1 MTIRL
6 GDAVLDTLLA
16 DDVPFGD
23 LTTHLIGIGAKPGR
37 MTFSARGSMV
47 IAAVEDAARLLE
59 RAGCTVARV
68 AGSGE
73 ALAAGAPIMEA
84 SAPAAA
90 LHQGWKMAQLMI
102 EVASGIATATR
113 GIVEA
118 ARAADP
124 NAAVAGTRK
133 TVPGA
138 KALSLAA
145 LMAGGAV
152 PHRLGLSETILL
164 FAEHR
169 AFLGEEAPA
178 DTVARLRR
186 GAPEKTIVV
195 EVATVEEGARWAA
208 AGADVI
214 QAEKFAVAAVA
225 ELAQRLKAAGAGAI
239 IAAAGGIN
247 AASAGAYVAAGAR
260 VIVTSAPYT
269 AKPLD
274 VAVRI
279 MPA

>member
-6 GDAVLDTLLA
+6 GDAVLDTLLG

-23 LTTHLIGIGAKPGR
+23 LTTHLLGIAAKPGR
-37 MTFSARGSMV
+37 MTFSARGPMV
-47 IAAVEDAARLLE
+47 VAAAEDAARLLE
-59 RAGCTVARV
+59 RAGCTVARS
-68 AGSGE
+68 ASSGDQ
-73 ALAAGAPIMEA
+73 LAAGAAILTA
-84 SAPAAA
+84 TAPAGA
-90 LHQGWKMAQLMI
+90 LHQGWKMAQLMVEI
-102 EVASGIATATR
+102 ASGIATATR

-118 ARAADP
+118 ARAVDP

-133 TVPGA
+133 AVPGA
-138 KALSLAA
+138 KGLSLAA

-152 PHRLGLSETILL
+152 PHRLGLSETILV

-169 AFLGEEAPA
+169 AFLGDEPPA
-178 DTVARLRR
+178 ETVARLKRS
-186 GAPEKTIVV
+186 APEKRIVV
-195 EVATVEEGARWAA
+195 EVATVEEGARWAE

-214 QAEKFAVAAVA
+214 QAEKFPVEAVA
-225 ELAQRLKAAGAGAI
+225 ELKARLGAADAAAI

-247 AASAGAYVAAGAR
+247 AATAGAYVAAGAR

-279 MPA
+279 GPA